1 MVRKI
6 EFDEH
11 ILDNGLTCIL
21 HKNSKNPLINLT
33 LGYKV
38 GSKDERPGKKG
49 IAHLFEHMMFQGS
62 ENISKTEHFTYI
74 QKLGGNCNA
83 FTMQDLTAYHETL
96 PSNQIETALWLESD
110 RMNSLNISE
119 ENLANQ
125 KQVVIEEKKQRYDNS
140 PYGTALLNIYKNVFT
155 DSPYE
160 SPVIGFE
167 EDINSF
173 SVDEAVTFHNKYY
186 SPQNAVLFL
195 TGDFDESK
203 ILKTIDA
210 YFGNIKNKD
219 NPDEMSKFSNR
230 ELKESKKII
239 VKDKITLPGLFVCY
253 KIPEYGSFEEYTF
266 EYLTTIISNSKSSR
280 LYKKLVYEKNIVK
293 SIYTAKMMLKHCG
306 VLFFRSIV
314 NDPKDIDY
322 VEKCIHEE
330 LNSIAENGV
339 TEEEFEKVK
348 NEIEF
353 QNVTNLFT
361 LKSIALNNLI
371 NTLYFNDPDLI
382 NTKIDKFL
390 EVKIDDIKKTVNDW
404 FVKKHNFIMHYLPD
418 KSNINLI

>member
-6 EFDEH
+6 EFTEH
-11 ILDNGLTCIL
+11 TLGNGLSCIL
-21 HKNSKNPLINLT
+21 HKNSKNPLINIT

-38 GSKDERPGKKG
+38 GSKDELPGKKG

-62 ENISKTEHFTYI
+62 ENVSKAEHFTYI

-119 ENLANQ
+119 DNLDNQ

-140 PYGTALLNIYKNVFT
+140 PYGTALLNIYRNVFM

-173 SVDEAVTFHNKYY
+173 TVEEAKTFHNKYY

-195 TGDFDESK
+195 TGDFDESNV
-203 ILKTIDA
+203 LKTIEK

-219 NPDEMSKFSNR
+219 NPDTPGKFSNG
-230 ELKESKKII
+230 ELKESKRII
-239 VKDKITLPGLFVCY
+239 VKDKITLPGLYMCY
-253 KIPEYGSFEEYTF
+253 KVPEYGSFEEYAF
-266 EYLTTIISNSKSSR
+266 EYLTTIISNSRSSR
-280 LYKKLVYEKNIVK
+280 LYKKLVYEKNLVK
-293 SIYTAKMMLKHCG
+293 SVYAAKMMLQHTG
-306 VLFFRSIV
+306 VLFFKSIV
-314 NDPKDIDY
+314 NDPKDMDY
-322 VEKCIHEE
+322 VEKTINEE
-330 LNSIAENGV
+330 LHSIAENGV
-339 TEEEFEKVK
+339 SEEEFERVK

-353 QNVTNLFT
+353 MNVTNLFT
-361 LKSIALNNLI
+361 LKSISLNNLI

-382 NTKIDKFL
+382 NTKVDKFL
-390 EVKIDDIKKTVNDW
+390 GVTVDDVKKSVSNWLIN
-404 FVKKHNFIMHYLPD
+404 KHNFVMHYLPD
-418 KSNINLI
+418 KK

>member
-6 EFDEH
+6 EFTEH
-11 ILDNGLTCIL
+11 TLSNGLTCVL

-38 GSKDERPGKKG
+38 GSKDEIPGKKG

-62 ENISKTEHFTYI
+62 ENVSKTEHFTYI
-74 QKLGGNCNA
+74 QRLGGNCNA

-155 DSPYE
+155 DTPYE

-167 EDINSF
+167 NDINSF
-173 SVDEAVTFHNKYY
+173 TIDEAKTFHNKYY

-203 ILKTIDA
+203 IMKIVEK

-219 NPDEMSKFSNR
+219 NPDDGEKFRNS

-239 VKDKITLPGLFVCY
+239 VKDKITLPGLYVCY
-253 KIPEYGSFEEYTF
+253 HVPEYGSFEEYSL
-266 EYLTTIISNSKSSR
+266 EYLSAIISNSKSSR
-280 LYKKLVYEKNIVK
+280 LYKKLVYEKNLVK
-293 SIYTAKMMLKHCG
+293 SIYAAKMMLKHTG

-314 NDPKDIDY
+314 NDPKDMDY
-322 VEKCIHEE
+322 VEKTIYDE

-339 TEEEFEKVK
+339 SEEEFERVK

-353 QNVTNLFT
+353 MNVTNLFT
-361 LKSIALNNLI
+361 LKSISLNNLI
-371 NTLYFNDPDLI
+371 NTLYFNNPDLI

-390 EVKIDDIKKTVNDW
+390 EVTMDDVKRSASEW
-404 FVKKHNFIMHYLPD
+404 LVKKNNFVMHYLPD
-418 KSNINLI
+418 NN